1 MPETNKRLVICCD
14 GTWNSPEQHHV
25 TNVVRT
31 ARALRPVDDQ
41 GVPQV
46 VFYDWGIGSYGDRI
60 RGGMLGTGI
69 DKNIQDAYR
78 FLVHNY
84 SHRDEIFLFGFSRG
98 AYTARSL
105 AGLIRNAGVLK
116 KIHADRIPAAYRM
129 YRRRAGP
136 DVPTALEF
144 RREYSQEV
152 RIRFVGVWDT
162 VGALGVPSQIFEA
175 MGGNRKYVF
184 HDTSLSRIIENACHA
199 VAIDEK
205 RIDFEPT
212 LWKQLPKDGQ
222 TIEQQWFAG
231 VHGDVGGGNADPG
244 LAHVALQWMWSRAA
258 AHGLA
263 FDDRYRNAKVRPDP
277 LGKLHRSWTGM
288 YRVKG
293 RHVRPIGKL
302 LPGMET
308 VHDSVRERCVGMQG
322 YRPAN
327 LVRFLSGNPQ
337 PDWPVDWPPAAE

>member
-1 MPETNKRLVICCD
+1 MSETTKRLVICCD

-41 GVPQV
+41 GIPQV
-46 VFYDWGIGSYGDRI
+46 VFYDWGIGSYGDKV
-60 RGGMLGTGI
+60 RGGMLGLGI

-84 SHRDEIFLFGFSRG
+84 SDGDELFLFGFSRG

-105 AGLIRNAGVLK
+105 AGFIRNAGLLRK
-116 KIHADRIPAAYRM
+116 LHANLIPAAYKM
-129 YRRRAGP
+129 YRQRAGP
-136 DVPTALEF
+136 DVPKALEF
-144 RREYSQEV
+144 RREHSSDV
-152 RIRFVGVWDT
+152 RIRFIGVWDT

-175 MGGNRKYVF
+175 MGANRRYAF
-184 HDTSLSRIIENACHA
+184 HDTSLSRIIDHACHA

-212 LWKQLPKDGQ
+212 LWTQAPKEGQ

-231 VHGDVGGGNADPG
+231 VHGDVGGGNADTG
-244 LAHVALQWMWSRAA
+244 LADIALDWMWSQAA
-258 AHGLA
+258 TYGLA
-263 FDDRYRNAKVRPDP
+263 FDDEHREARVRPNP
-277 LGKLHRSWTGM
+277 LGKLNRSWSGM
-288 YRVKG
+288 YRIKG
-293 RHVRPIGKL
+293 RHIRQIGQ
-302 LPGMET
+302 LPAGLES
-308 VHDSVRERCVGMQG
+308 VHPSVRERWLKTNE

-327 LVRFLSGNPQ
+327 LTAYLGKNPQ
-337 PDWPVDWPPAAE
+337 PDWPVDSR

>member
-1 MPETNKRLVICCD
+1 MPDTTKRLVVCCD

-31 ARALRPVDDQ
+31 ARAVRPTDDE
-41 GVPQV
+41 GVTQV
-46 VFYDWGIGSYGDRI
+46 VFYDWGIGSYGDKI
-60 RGGMLGTGI
+60 RGGMLGAGI
-69 DKNIQDAYR
+69 DKNVQDAYR

-84 SHRDEIFLFGFSRG
+84 SHGDEIFLFGFSRG

-105 AGLIRNAGVLK
+105 AGLIRNAGLLK
-116 KIHADRIPAAYRM
+116 KNHADRIPAAYGM

-144 RREYSQEV
+144 RHDYSQEV

-162 VGALGVPSQIFEA
+162 VGSLGVPSRIFEA
-175 MGGNRKYVF
+175 MGGNRKHAF
-184 HDTSLSRIIENACHA
+184 HDTSLSGIIENACHA

-212 LWKQLPKDGQ
+212 LWKRLPKDGQ

-244 LAHVALQWMWSRAA
+244 LADVALHWMWSRAA
-258 AHGLA
+258 GHGLA
-263 FDDRYRNAKVRPDP
+263 FDDSYRNAKVRPNP
-277 LGKLHRSWTGM
+277 MGKLHRSWTGM

-293 RHVRPIGKL
+293 RHIRPIGEL
-302 LPGMET
+302 APGLES
-308 VHDSVRERCVGMQG
+308 VHSTVRERFLGVPE
-322 YRPAN
+322 YRPKN
-327 LVRFLSGNPQ
+327 LQTWLKKRPQ
-337 PDWPVDWPPAAE
+337 SDWPVAPE